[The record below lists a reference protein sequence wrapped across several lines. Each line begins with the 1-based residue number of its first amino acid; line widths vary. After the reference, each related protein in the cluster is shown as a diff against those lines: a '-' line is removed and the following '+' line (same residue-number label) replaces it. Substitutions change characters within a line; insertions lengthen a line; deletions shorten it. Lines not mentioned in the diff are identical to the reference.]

1 MYVLLLFFVCLIL
14 LDALSLLF
22 GTVICYLS
30 LTLENSWY
38 YLLFFWYSNYTCYT
52 ISCGLTAHSSWSCVL
67 FSLRVSVWVIS
78 FGPSSNSL
86 ILFSTAS
93 SLPTKYLHFCYWFL
107 LLALLLLFISL
118 LTLPRY
124 SCMLSTFSFKP
135 FNILDTVIANALFDN
150 FNI

>member
-1 MYVLLLFFVCLIL
+1 MVSQPTVLGC
-14 LDALSLLF
+14 
-22 GTVICYLS
+22 
-30 LTLENSWY
+30 
-38 YLLFFWYSNYTCYT
+38 
-52 ISCGLTAHSSWSCVL
+52 CVL